1 VTSSS
6 LLAGIRGL
14 SITCSISFLFL
25 EILSTRTRGNHDEH
39 VHRGADHEFARS
51 ILLPEEDGRILS
63 PIPWQGDYRWFRSP
77 NVICLEKARR
87 LKALGRI

>member
-1 VTSSS
+1 MTSTFTEA
-6 LLAGIRGL
+6 L
-14 SITCSISFLFL
+14 TQY
-25 EILSTRTRGNHDEH
+25 EEE
-39 VHRGADHEFARS
+39 HEFARS
-51 ILLPEEDGRILS
+51 ILLPEEDRRILS